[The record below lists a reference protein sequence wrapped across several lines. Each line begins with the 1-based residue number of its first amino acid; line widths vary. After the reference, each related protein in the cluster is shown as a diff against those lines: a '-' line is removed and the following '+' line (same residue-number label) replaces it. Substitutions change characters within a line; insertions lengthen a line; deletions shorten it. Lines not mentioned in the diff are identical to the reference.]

1 MLGWLAEIHRLYLVA
16 AALGVDLSFPLIVFI
31 TLANS
36 LLTLVPTPG
45 GIGAVESGVVGLLLR
60 LSSMSASGAAALV
73 LLDRSITYLSV
84 IAVGAVLFVARQ
96 ARQRPATEGPT
107 SSGQ

>member
-45 GIGAVESGVVGLLLR
+45 GIGAVESGVVGLRLR

-84 IAVGAVLFVARQ
+84 IAVGAVLLVARQ